1 MTVDTTKPAK
11 TGKRALGIKTWLGA
25 GALTLGVGAALA
37 GATAVAQADAGDH
50 HSTSSNSTSDSG
62 PKRTAGVASGK
73 RASVQA
79 TKSTT
84 SSPVTSPAAA
94 TAPKRSA
101 LAGVK
106 PAVASQTITSPPQ
119 SIPTPFGPI
128 SVSVTTTIPDIGVT
142 GDLGVAVDASTPIG
156 NAQFSLSG
164 SASSTANVPPALP
177 TAQFT
182 LNHGTLVVPA
192 PVAFLVSGAGSA
204 LVAGFSVYDSVNSFA
219 SSLQSGNV
227 LGAVQAFIEG
237 GPRLTNA
244 LLFGQRTFSLPVP
257 LGAGTADPALLNIT
271 FGGLFAPLQ
280 PVTLTWAGETG
291 VQNIGGVDVNATFN
305 PINVAFDG
313 TRFGGVA
320 ASFGQLIGLL

>member
-1 MTVDTTKPAK
+1 MT
-11 TGKRALGIKTWLGA
+11 
-25 GALTLGVGAALA
+25 
-37 GATAVAQADAGDH
+37 
-50 HSTSSNSTSDSG
+50 S
-62 PKRTAGVASGK
+62 
-73 RASVQA
+73 
-79 TKSTT
+79 
-84 SSPVTSPAAA
+84 
-94 TAPKRSA
+94 
-101 LAGVK
+101 
-106 PAVASQTITSPPQ
+106 
-119 SIPTPFGPI
+119 
-128 SVSVTTTIPDIGVT
+128 TIPDIGVT
-142 GDLGVAVDASTPIG
+142 GGDLGVAVDASTPVG

-192 PVAFLVSGAGSA
+192 PIAFLVSGAGSA
-204 LVAGFSVYDSVNSFA
+204 LVAGFSVYDSFNSFA

-244 LLFGQRTFSLPVP
+244 LLFGQRTFALPVP
-257 LGAGTADPALLNIT
+257 LGDGTADPALLNIT